1 MSCSY
6 IPKQLRRNSLQL
18 QSFDSFCCLSWLQ
31 WWQCGITFFNIA
43 LSIDDHMFIKLITML
58 FPLFLICY
66 TAVPEWRRYFGDYHL
81 HRIKPFHYRND
92 SNHNHLFFVHVSNK
106 CQVSYAFDWL
116 KLSKKYIEIT
126 VVYFFLKWEM
136 FINLS
141 LKYDWVSPHRSEL
154 VK

>member
-31 WWQCGITFFNIA
+31 WCQRGITFFNIA
-43 LSIDDHMFIKLITML
+43 LSIACMFTKLIKML
-58 FPLFLICY
+58 FTLFLICY
-66 TAVPEWRRYFGDYHL
+66 TAVPEGRWFSGDYHL

-92 SNHNHLFFVHVSNK
+92 SNRNHLFFVHVSNK

-116 KLSKKYIEIT
+116 KLSKKYIEII
-126 VVYFFLKWEM
+126 VVYFFLKLEM

-141 LKYDWVSPHRSEL
+141 LKYDWVSLHRSEL